1 MDIDAER
8 LELMATLSRKMVR
21 QLGVGATIEATT
33 ELEPALEG
41 ANYVITSIRV
51 GQSVSHVSIPLK
63 YGINQ
68 AVGDSSGPGGTFY
81 FLKNG
86 PAIVEIAR
94 TMERVCPNA
103 LLLNYTNPM
112 VMLSRAVTDLTS
124 IRYVGLCHSVQGT
137 ANTLAGYI
145 GAPENEISYW
155 AAGINHMAWFL
166 EYRWKGEDAY
176 PLLWKAMDDP
186 DVYERD
192 IVKWE
197 TMRHFGAFVSESSI
211 HLSEYLPYFRRTPEM
226 IDRYTSEKMW
236 GVGSKGQTREERWAM
251 YRERRAQQEAETERM
266 AYGDEEMVIERSH
279 EFCSYILNA
288 IESNT
293 PYVFNGNVPNTG
305 LITNLP
311 PASVVEVPILADGC
325 GLHPCHVGDL
335 PEELAALNRSNLN
348 VQDVAVKGFIEGNR
362 ELIYRAIQLDPLTA
376 SLLTLPE
383 IRSMVAEMFEAD
395 AEYIS
400 F

>member
-1 MDIDAER
+1 
-8 LELMATLSRKMVR
+8 
-21 QLGVGATIEATT
+21 
-33 ELEPALEG
+33 
-41 ANYVITSIRV
+41 
-51 GQSVSHVSIPLK
+51 
-63 YGINQ
+63 
-68 AVGDSSGPGGTFY
+68 
-81 FLKNG
+81 
-86 PAIVEIAR
+86 
-94 TMERVCPNA
+94 
-103 LLLNYTNPM
+103 
-112 VMLSRAVTDLTS
+112 
-124 IRYVGLCHSVQGT
+124 
-137 ANTLAGYI
+137 
-145 GAPENEISYW
+145 
-155 AAGINHMAWFL
+155 
-166 EYRWKGEDAY
+166 
-176 PLLWKAMDDP
+176 
-186 DVYERD
+186 
-192 IVKWE
+192 
-197 TMRHFGAFVSESSI
+197 
-211 HLSEYLPYFRRTPEM
+211 M